1 MQKYIR
7 AGAIGAGL
15 GLVFSLVMFLTIIFQ
30 HINGNWW
37 LLGYAYARPS
47 VFFAGIETKDFWQLD
62 EDSLIYCG
70 TTPNGEYFVVLMDKI
85 FMGESAKRT
94 CLDP

>member
-7 AGAIGAGL
+7 ASAIGAGL
-15 GLVFSLVMFLTIIFQ
+15 GLVVSLIMFLTMVFKM
-30 HINGNWW
+30 INGDWW

-47 VFFAGIETKDFWQLD
+47 VFFAGIETKDFWQL
-62 EDSLIYCG
+62 EEGSAIYCG
-70 TTPNGEYFVVLMDKI
+70 TTPKGEYFIVLMDKI

>member
-7 AGAIGAGL
+7 ASAIGAGL
-15 GLVFSLVMFLTIIFQ
+15 GLVVSLIMFLTMVFKM
-30 HINGNWW
+30 INGDWW

-47 VFFAGIETKDFWQLD
+47 VFFAGIEAKEFWRLD

-85 FMGESAKRT
+85 FMGEPAKIT
-94 CLDP
+94 CLDS